1 MTYLHTH
8 TGPTLVT
15 YNFYE
20 LSTWQEGEGEE
31 KRERE
36 TGTEDRVGEVA
47 KVERETTH
55 SKQFKNWK
63 LNNKTADKKQQKR
76 TG

>member
-31 KRERE
+31 KRERN
-36 TGTEDRVGEVA
+36 GDGGSSGGSGKGR
-47 KVERETTH
+47 KR
-55 SKQFKNWK
+55 
-63 LNNKTADKKQQKR
+63 NNTF
-76 TG
+76 